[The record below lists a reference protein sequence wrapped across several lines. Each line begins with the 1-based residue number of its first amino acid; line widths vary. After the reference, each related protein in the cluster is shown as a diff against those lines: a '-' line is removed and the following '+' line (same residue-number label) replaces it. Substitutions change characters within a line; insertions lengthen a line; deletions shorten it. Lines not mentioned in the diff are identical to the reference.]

1 MYKRQVQELSMQ
13 EKSLYAYENYF
24 IELQIEMLI
33 IREDKSMYVLIPSH
47 SFIATEG
54 ERVIYH
60 SFIS

>member
-1 MYKRQVQELSMQ
+1 MQ

-33 IREDKSMYVLIPSH
+33 IREDKSMYVQIPSH